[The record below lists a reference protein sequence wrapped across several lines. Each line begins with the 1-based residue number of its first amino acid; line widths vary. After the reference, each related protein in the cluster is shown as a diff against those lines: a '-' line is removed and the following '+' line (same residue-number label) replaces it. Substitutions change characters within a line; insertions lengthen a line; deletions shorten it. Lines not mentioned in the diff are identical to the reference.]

1 MNSFNYVNNPENR
14 LFNATRK
21 FEEISNILDLLK
33 DPDLDDIDILI
44 KALRSNIRWSMLYLN
59 QYKNLQNN
67 V

>member
-1 MNSFNYVNNPENR
+1 MLSVRNRGEFNYVNNPEN
-14 LFNATRK
+14 RK

-33 DPDLDDIDILI
+33 DPELDDIDILI